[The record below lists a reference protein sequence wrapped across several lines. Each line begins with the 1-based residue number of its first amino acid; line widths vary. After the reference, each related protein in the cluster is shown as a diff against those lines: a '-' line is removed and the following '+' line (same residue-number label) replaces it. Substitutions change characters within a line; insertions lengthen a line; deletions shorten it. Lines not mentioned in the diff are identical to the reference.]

1 MTRQELVP
9 SSCINHP
16 ERPSTVRCRRCNVP
30 ICNKCKV
37 VTAHGVYCSK
47 ACAEQ
52 MAAFL
57 KKAASLDR
65 PMRKAKGGLM
75 RLLTKLV
82 VLIVVAGAGWY
93 LVKNGMVRAV
103 WGWLMSIL
111 RTIRG
116 G

>member
-1 MTRQELVP
+1 MTRQDLVP

-37 VTAHGVYCSK
+37 VTAHGVYCST
-47 ACAEQ
+47 ACSEQ

-65 PMRKAKGGLM
+65 PTRKAKGGLK
-75 RLLTKLV
+75 RLLSRLGG
-82 VLIVVAGAGWY
+82 LMVVAGAAWY
-93 LVKNGMVRAV
+93 LVKTGGVQGV

-111 RTIRG
+111 RTVRG
-116 G
+116 A

>member
-1 MTRQELVP
+1 MTRQDLVP

-37 VTAHGVYCSK
+37 VTAHGVYCTN
-47 ACAEQ
+47 ACSEQ

-65 PMRKAKGGLM
+65 PVRRAKGGLL
-75 RLLTKLV
+75 RLLSRLGMLTV
-82 VLIVVAGAGWY
+82 VVAAVWY
-93 LVKNGMVRAV
+93 LMKSGMVHAV
-103 WGWLMSIL
+103 WGWLMSIV
-111 RTIRG
+111 RTVRG